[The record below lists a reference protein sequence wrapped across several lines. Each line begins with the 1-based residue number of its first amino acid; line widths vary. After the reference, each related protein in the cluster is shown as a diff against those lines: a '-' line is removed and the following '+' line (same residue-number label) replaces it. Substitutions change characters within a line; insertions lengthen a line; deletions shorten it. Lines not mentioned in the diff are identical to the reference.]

1 MGFNI
6 ASVELD
12 YKKIR
17 LSPYH
22 FDSEDNIFT
31 VMIGKN
37 GTGKSRLLSTLTNA
51 FCTLHVGNKLL
62 KRDISE
68 FAFISKQD
76 DVKSINYFTNG
87 YEHNIYIRGRSIQ
100 LNDLFTDYSMDVLM
114 PSKVISS
121 STSPFDKFPLESD
134 YFSKNRGKLDDNFY
148 SYFGLKDNNRNQSL
162 KNLFEK
168 IIYSSAQ
175 GKTRSEKSAFVNIL
189 DFLNYQPRISAVFRL
204 RHNIDKLMYEL
215 ENGSIYDFMR
225 YISKLNISKIQ
236 DTEDYDQVYDSL
248 RTALYY
254 INGYLKK
261 TSESDRNIYI
271 NIDYRNDS
279 MSVPEDFFKM
289 TSVLFELGVMLIK
302 DIALYPKKDHSKYA
316 YDWDGFISL
325 NDASSGQ
332 QCILLSTLGIASSI
346 IDNSLILI
354 DEPEI
359 SLHPEW
365 QEKYIE
371 LLMQV
376 FKDYRGCHFI
386 IATHSP
392 QIISKLSAHNC
403 YISQIEKGELYSSNE
418 YIEKS
423 ADYQL
428 ATLFNSPGNDNEFLK
443 RIAVNILTRI
453 SSGKKFSHHNIQEI
467 QILEDQY
474 QNLTDADPVKE
485 LIELIFECRR
495 ESK

>member
-6 ASVELD
+6 GLVELD

-22 FDSEDNIFT
+22 YDSEDNIFT

-68 FAFISKQD
+68 FAFINKQD
-76 DVKSINYFTNG
+76 EFRSISYVANG
-87 YEHNIYIRGRSIQ
+87 HERNIYIRGRSIQ
-100 LNDLFTDYSMDVLM
+100 LNDLFTDYSMDSLM

-204 RHNIDKLMYEL
+204 RHNIDKLMHEM

-225 YISKLNISKIQ
+225 YIYKLNISKLQ

-254 INGYLKK
+254 INDYLKR
-261 TSESDRNIYI
+261 TSESERNIYI

-289 TSVLFELGVMLIK
+289 TSILFELGVMLIK
-302 DIALYPKKDHSKYA
+302 DIALYPKNDHSPYS
-316 YDWDGFISL
+316 YGWDGFISL

-403 YISQIEKGELYSSNE
+403 YISQIEKEELYSSYE

-453 SSGKKFSHHNIQEI
+453 SSGKEFSHQNHEEI
-467 QILEDQY
+467 KILEAQY
-474 QNLTDADPVKE
+474 HNLTDADPVKE

>member
-6 ASVELD
+6 GSVELD
-12 YKKIR
+12 YKTIR

-22 FDSEDNIFT
+22 FNSEDNIFT
-31 VMIGKN
+31 VIIGKN

-62 KRDISE
+62 KREISE
-68 FAFISKQD
+68 FAVINNKDNSR
-76 DVKSINYFTNG
+76 SINYVANG
-87 YEHNIYIRGRSIQ
+87 HERNIYIHGRSIQ
-100 LNDLFTDYSMDVLM
+100 LNDLFTDNSIDALM
-114 PSKVISS
+114 PSKVICS

-134 YFSKNRGKLDDNFY
+134 YFSKKRGKFDDNFY

-175 GKTRSEKSAFVNIL
+175 GKSRSEKSAFVNIL

-204 RHNIDKLMYEL
+204 RHNIDKLIYEL
-215 ENGSIYDFMR
+215 ENNSIYDFIR
-225 YISKLNISKIQ
+225 YISKLNISRYQ
-236 DTEDYDQVYDSL
+236 DAEDYDNVYDSL
-248 RTALYY
+248 KNALYY
-254 INGYLKK
+254 VNDHLKK
-261 TSESDRNIYI
+261 TNESDRNIYI

-279 MSVPEDFFKM
+279 MSVSEEFFRI
-289 TSVLFELGVMLIK
+289 TSVLFEIGVMVIK
-302 DIALYPKKDHSKYA
+302 DIALYPKNDHSKYP

-346 IDNSLILI
+346 IDNALILI

-371 LLMQV
+371 LLMRV
-376 FKDYRGCHFI
+376 FKNYRGCHFI

-403 YISQIEKGELYSSNE
+403 YISQIEKQELYSSNE

-453 SSGKKFSHHNIQEI
+453 SSGKKFSPQNYEEI
-467 QILEDQY
+467 EILEAQY
-474 QNLTDADPVKE
+474 LNLTDADPVKE